1 MLVLAA
7 MLIAVVVAWIV
18 LSPIIL
24 PTAV

>member
-1 MLVLAA
+1 MLILAA

>member
-7 MLIAVVVAWIV
+7 MLIAVVVAWII